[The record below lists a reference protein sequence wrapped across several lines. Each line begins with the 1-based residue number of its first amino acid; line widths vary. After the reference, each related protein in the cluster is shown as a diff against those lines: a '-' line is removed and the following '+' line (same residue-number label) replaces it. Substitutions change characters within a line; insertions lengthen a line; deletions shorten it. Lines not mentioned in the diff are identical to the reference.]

1 MFTMGIL
8 LGSEDIAGTEK
19 AKVPGGRICEGMYL
33 LVSVTLTLARSTE
46 EEEEGASLEELQHF
60 FFIHG

>member
-8 LGSEDIAGTEK
+8 LGSEDIAVTKK

-33 LVSVTLTLARSTE
+33 LVSVNLTLARST

>member
-1 MFTMGIL
+1 MFTVGIL

-33 LVSVTLTLARSTE
+33 LVSVNLTLARSTE
-46 EEEEGASLEELQHF
+46 EEEGASLKELQHF